1 MDKKTE
7 RMKKANE
14 LLKTIASHGR
24 KFFNYHE
31 RYGVSRFDVDGRGRV
46 WFVDGSTGKR
56 IYLHYK
62 YWGKGF
68 SEGGTLK
75 SLVNALMKFI
85 RDGELV
91 SRSHFGPWPEWVCN
105 GDLWGYGD
113 DMQAVRERA
122 EHLGVVAR
130 ND

>member
-7 RMKKANE
+7 RAKKVNQ
-14 LLKTIASHGR
+14 LLEAIAERGR
-24 KFFNYHE
+24 GFFNYPK
-31 RYGVSRFDVDGRGRV
+31 RYGVSRFDVDARGRV
-46 WFVDGSTGKR
+46 WFVDGWTGKR

-75 SLVNALMKFI
+75 SLVDALMKFI
-85 RDGELV
+85 RDGEMV
-91 SRSHFGPWPEWVCN
+91 PASHLGPWPEWVCG

-122 EHLGVVAR
+122 AELGIVTG
-130 ND
+130 NE